1 MKEILEAYKNMQL
14 KPLYR
19 QILAEKLFI
28 KEVTVHTLLSKNRS
42 FKTEHLPVVKEFT
55 KKFIQIE
62 KKALGIVVKDCE
74 VL

>member
-62 KKALGIVVKDCE
+62 KKALGIVVNDCE

>member
-1 MKEILEAYKNMQL
+1 MNEILEAYKNMQL

-19 QILAEKLFI
+19 EILAEKLFI

-42 FKTEHLPVVKEFT
+42 FKTEHLPVVREFT
-55 KKFIQIE
+55 KRFILEE
-62 KKALGIVVKDCE
+62 KKALKIVVKAFQ

>member
-19 QILAEKLFI
+19 QLLAEKLFI

-55 KKFIQIE
+55 KNFVQIE

>member
-55 KKFIQIE
+55 KNFVQIE

>member
-1 MKEILEAYKNMQL
+1 MNEILEAYKNMQL

-19 QILAEKLFI
+19 EFLAEKLFI

-55 KKFIQIE
+55 KKFIQLE
-62 KKALGIVVKDCE
+62 KKALNLVVKDCE

>member
-19 QILAEKLFI
+19 QLLAEKLFI

-42 FKTEHLPVVKEFT
+42 FKTEHLPVVKGFT
-55 KKFIQIE
+55 KKFVQIE

>member
-19 QILAEKLFI
+19 QLLAEKLFI

-62 KKALGIVVKDCE
+62 KKVLATIVKDCE